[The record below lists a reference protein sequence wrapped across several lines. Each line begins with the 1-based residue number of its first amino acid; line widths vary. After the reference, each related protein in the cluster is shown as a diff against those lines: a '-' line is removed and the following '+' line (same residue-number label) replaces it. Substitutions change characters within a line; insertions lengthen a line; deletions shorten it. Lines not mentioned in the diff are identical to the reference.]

1 MSHTPDTDHPCF
13 PPGQNV
19 FPYHSIVLSRQHSDA
34 FSADPVPDTLWH
46 PSHPVQK
53 LSPFP
58 RTLSAAAFSHCNMP
72 VPDSCV
78 PSGNPDS
85 GESIPHNLLWIRRT
99 LSCHR
104 AGIPDN
110 SKPWPDDI
118 LLPDSLTRYN
128 LPFCEENSHPLQH
141 FLPMS
146 RTLSCNNLPVPYFLS
161 YAGSGIR
168 KQYNNIPADKYP
180 LAVIHS
186 VVSPI
191 FRQG

>member
-1 MSHTPDTDHPCF
+1 
-13 PPGQNV
+13 
-19 FPYHSIVLSRQHSDA
+19 
-34 FSADPVPDTLWH
+34 
-46 PSHPVQK
+46 
-53 LSPFP
+53 
-58 RTLSAAAFSHCNMP
+58 MP

-168 KQYNNIPADKYP
+168 RQYNNIPADKYP

-191 FRQG
+191 FGKGDSLCVVSCLIEIDHQLQQGVMVDFLRLSVIERIDLQTLLM